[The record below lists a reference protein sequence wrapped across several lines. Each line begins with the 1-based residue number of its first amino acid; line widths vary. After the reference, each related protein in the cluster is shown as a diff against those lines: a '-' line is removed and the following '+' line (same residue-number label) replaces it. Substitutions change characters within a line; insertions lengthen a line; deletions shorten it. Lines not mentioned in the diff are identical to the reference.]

1 MKTKYLA
8 GALLLSLGFAA
19 ASCSDD
25 DYSYATGDIV
35 SSIST
40 GDAVVTATTAVTEG
54 NVLGLSSYSSS
65 SYEVGVYYST
75 TSDPAAGKK
84 QTGSYDTASGA
95 VSATISGLTKGQTYY
110 YATYVTLQGK
120 VTKFGETK
128 NFTTTDARIATA
140 DAASITSTTAVIGG
154 VADASADQINAGSTT
169 VEYGLRLSDS
179 QDGVVENTGD
189 DYVVTSADKSFSVT
203 AKGLLP
209 AHTYYYASYFKMGSS
224 VVLGDVKSFT
234 TQSKAMEYVDL
245 GLSVLWAKYNIGA
258 ESETEAGRLFGY
270 GDVTGLLTSDYNGYY
285 ANADISQTENDVVNA
300 IHTAID
306 GEATMTSFLPTQA
319 LYEELING
327 TTQEWT
333 EVDGVSGVRFT
344 GKNGNSVFFPAAGYR
359 SEQTVSE
366 EGEQGLYWTGNVSTI
381 NGDYAKTLCFGSNG
395 ATIGNSERHLGL
407 AIRSVRQ
414 PEPVFELAVDNSKI
428 IYGDIENNGRL
439 RIEIFNLYGAG
450 TAANP
455 PINVQQLKFSKNMIV
470 TFTLSGIEAE
480 GVDCYGGLE
489 YADESWDPSLWSA
502 FNSKY
507 DCHVTGN
514 GTYTVWMETGGV
526 TAEGANV
533 FTIDIDGLHTALGD
547 GINNVKAEINS
558 IKFDV
563 EDSQMQYYVDN
574 SKVLFNSKDG
584 EGIDG
589 RIEIYNEYGDTK
601 GAGVDVS
608 DLSFS
613 GYQIITYTI
622 TGIDGNLIEGASK
635 NYPTELSYAT
645 PSWWPSWW
653 GNETHDAVGSSVV
666 TGDGTYTVFAPLDGN
681 ACAGAVVWCV
691 EIYGLW
697 KELVDP
703 SLVKVNIDSVVI
715 PGKK

>member
-8 GALLLSLGFAA
+8 GAFLLSLVLATT
-19 ASCSDD
+19 SCSDD
-25 DYSYATGDIV
+25 DYSYATGDI
-35 SSIST
+35 ISAVTT

-54 NVLGLSSYSSS
+54 TVLDLSAYSAS

-75 TSDPAAGKK
+75 TSAPTAGKK
-84 QTGSYDTASGA
+84 QTGSLDAATGA
-95 VSATISGLTKGQTYY
+95 VTATITGLTKGQTYY

-120 VTKFGETK
+120 VTKFGDTK

-140 DAASITSTTAVIGG
+140 DATSITSVSAVLGG
-154 VADASADQINAGSTT
+154 VADASAELINAGATS
-169 VEYGLRLSDS
+169 VEYGIRVSSS
-179 QDGVVENTGD
+179 QDGVVANEGD
-189 DYVVTSADKSFSVT
+189 EYVLTSAEKNFSVT
-203 AKGLLP
+203 ADRLLP
-209 AHTYYYASYFKMGSS
+209 GRTYYYASYFKMGSS

-234 TQSKAMEYVDL
+234 TQTKEMEYVDL

-258 ESETEAGRLFGY
+258 EHESQMGRLFGF
-270 GDVTGLLTSDYNGYY
+270 GDVTGLLTSDFNGHY
-285 ANADISQTENDVVNA
+285 ATEDISQTANDVA
-300 IHTAID
+300 SALSASID
-306 GEATMTSFLPTQA
+306 GEATKVSYLPTQA
-319 LYEELING
+319 LYEELLNG

-333 EVDGVSGVRFT
+333 EVEGVKGVKFT
-344 GKNGNSVFFPAAGYR
+344 AKNGNSIFFPAAGYR
-359 SEQTVSE
+359 KGGNVNEASV
-366 EGEQGLYWTGNVSTI
+366 QGLYWTGNVNTI
-381 NGDYAKTLCFGSNG
+381 NGDYAKTLCFDSNG

-407 AIRSVRQ
+407 ALRSVREA
-414 PEPVFELAVDNSKI
+414 EPVFELKVDNSKI

-450 TAANP
+450 TANNP

-489 YADESWDPSLWSA
+489 YADESWDPSLWSG

-514 GTYTVWMETGGV
+514 GTYTVWMETGGN
-526 TAEGANV
+526 TAEGASV

-547 GINNVKAEINS
+547 GIDNVKAEINS

-563 EDSQMQYYVDN
+563 DDSQMQYYVDN
-574 SKVLFNSKDG
+574 SKVLFNNKDG
-584 EGIDG
+584 NGTDG
-589 RIEIYNEYGDTK
+589 RIEIFNEYGDTK

-622 TGIDGNLIEGASK
+622 TGIDGNLIDGASK
-635 NYPTELSYAT
+635 SYKTELSYAT
-645 PSWWPSWW
+645 PAWWPSWW
-653 GNETHDAVGSSVV
+653 GTESHDGLGSSVV

-681 ACAGAVVWCV
+681 ACTGAVVWTI
-691 EIYGLW
+691 EIYDLW

-703 SLVKVNIDSVVI
+703 TRVKVNIDSVII